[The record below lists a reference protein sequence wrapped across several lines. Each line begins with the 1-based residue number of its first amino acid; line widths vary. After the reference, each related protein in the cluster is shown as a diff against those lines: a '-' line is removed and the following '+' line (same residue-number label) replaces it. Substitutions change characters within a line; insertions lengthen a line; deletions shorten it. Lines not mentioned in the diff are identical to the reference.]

1 MTGKTPSRSRVQQ
14 SAAAVA
20 VLFGLATLGAGG
32 SVLAGRDA
40 GYLVFRPLL
49 IFNTVMGVGY
59 IFTGIVAWGRASSG
73 RNAAAVILAL
83 NLLVLGRVALLYR
96 ASAGV
101 AIDSVRAMILRSA
114 VWFALLL
121 VFGWASRKSRDAA

>member
-1 MTGKTPSRSRVQQ
+1 MSGHTPNGSRVRQ

-40 GYLVFRPLL
+40 GYLVYRPLL

-59 IFTGIVAWGRASSG
+59 LITGFLAWGRASSG
-73 RNAAAVILAL
+73 RNAAAVILGL
-83 NLLVLGRVALLYR
+83 NLLVLGRVTFLSRTSAVV
-96 ASAGV
+96 AS
-101 AIDSVRAMILRSA
+101 DSVRAMILRST
-114 VWFALLL
+114 VCFALLL

>member
-1 MTGKTPSRSRVQQ
+1 MTGTTSSGSRVQQ

-20 VLFGLATLGAGG
+20 VFFGLATLGAGG

-40 GYLVFRPLL
+40 GYLVYRPLL

-59 IFTGIVAWGRASSG
+59 LITGIVAWRRASSG

-83 NLLVLGRVALLYR
+83 NLLVLGRVAFLYR
-96 ASAGV
+96 TSAVVAS
-101 AIDSVRAMILRSA
+101 DSIRAMILRSA

-121 VFGWASRKSRDAA
+121 ALVWASRKSRDAA